1 MKDKSKVLKTYGYM
15 LDKLQFICL
24 IGGTR
29 RPQVRTPAP
38 PIRQINCS
46 LYMLYLEYAP
56 RILHRDAMKGAVLAN
71 KSTTVNAYD
80 VAIGEGLA

>member
-1 MKDKSKVLKTYGYM
+1 MYVLALSDYKQLAAAAGY
-15 LDKLQFICL
+15 KPA
-24 IGGTR
+24 
-29 RPQVRTPAP
+29 PQLAP

-46 LYMLYLEYAP
+46 LYMLYLEYPP

-71 KSTTVNAYD
+71 KGTTVNAYD

>member
-1 MKDKSKVLKTYGYM
+1 MKDKSKVLKTYGNM
-15 LDKLQFICL
+15 FDKLQFICL
-24 IGGTR
+24 IGGRPHLGATR
-29 RPQVRTPAP
+29 P
-38 PIRQINCS
+38 PIRPINCS

-71 KSTTVNAYD
+71 KGTTVNAYD

>member
-1 MKDKSKVLKTYGYM
+1 MYVLALSDYKQLAAAAGY
-15 LDKLQFICL
+15 KPA
-24 IGGTR
+24 
-29 RPQVRTPAP
+29 PQLARP

-46 LYMLYLEYAP
+46 LYMLYLEYPP

-71 KSTTVNAYD
+71 KGTTVNAYD